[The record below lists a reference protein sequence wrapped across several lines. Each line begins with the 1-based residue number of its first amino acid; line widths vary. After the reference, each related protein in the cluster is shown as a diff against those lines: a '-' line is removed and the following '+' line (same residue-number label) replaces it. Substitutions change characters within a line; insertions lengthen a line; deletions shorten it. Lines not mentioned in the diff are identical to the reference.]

1 MKTGQKPTIKQ
12 VMDEQLF
19 SIWQLIFKNR
29 LEKTHGLINCHGT
42 LEAMASECMTIA
54 KHIHYTLTE

>member
-1 MKTGQKPTIKQ
+1 
-12 VMDEQLF
+12 MDEQLF

-42 LEAMASECMTIA
+42 LEVMASECMTIA